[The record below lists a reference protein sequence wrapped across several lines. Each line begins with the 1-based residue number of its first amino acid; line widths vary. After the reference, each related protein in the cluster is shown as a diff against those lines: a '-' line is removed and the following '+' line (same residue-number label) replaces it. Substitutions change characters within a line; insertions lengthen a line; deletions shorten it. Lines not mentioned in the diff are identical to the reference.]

1 MSLFQIL
8 KDSFELLADRP
19 KLFVPRFISTLTSS
33 TLLVLWITG
42 YISTVLFAALFPLTA
57 VLGIFTPLIVSSMV
71 EKKSK
76 ERLLTKGFKEALDL
90 WKQVLL
96 LSLITLV
103 LAFVNSLPL
112 SFGLVATMITRN
124 ILFLILGSSLSLA
137 MLFAVSWG
145 IYFMPISMIKEHNFS
160 KAVKNA
166 LNTSSEN
173 NKEVVVLTLFS
184 LAVLGAASFTTG
196 YLRDI
201 GILVFLIGRILSS
214 IVGTYILVI
223 SPNYYLQQRHSK

>member
-19 KLFVPRFISTLTSS
+19 KLFIPRFISTLTSS

-42 YISTVLFAALFPLTA
+42 HIGTILFASLFPLTA
-57 VLGIFTPLIVSSMV
+57 ILGVFTPLIVSSMV
-71 EKKSK
+71 EKDNK
-76 ERLLTKGFKEALDL
+76 ERLLAKGFKEALDL

-96 LSLITLV
+96 LSLMTLS

-112 SFGLVATMITRN
+112 SLGLVATMITGN
-124 ILFLILGSSLSLA
+124 IIFLILGSSLSLA
-137 MLFAVSWG
+137 MLLAVSWG
-145 IYFMPISMIKEHNFS
+145 IYFMPISMIKEENFS
-160 KAVKNA
+160 KAIKNA

-173 NKEVVVLTLFS
+173 NKEVIILTVFSLVVLGVAS
-184 LAVLGAASFTTG
+184 LTTG

-201 GILVFLIGRILSS
+201 GILVFFAGRILSS

-223 SPNYYLQQRHSK
+223 SPNYYLQQRDRK

>member
-8 KDSFELLADRP
+8 KDSFKLLADRP

-42 YISTVLFAALFPLTA
+42 YIGTILFASLFPLTA
-57 VLGIFTPLIVSSMV
+57 VLGVFTPLIVSSMV

-76 ERLLTKGFKEALDL
+76 EKLLKKGFKEALGL
-90 WKQVLL
+90 WKQVLI
-96 LSLITLV
+96 LSLITLI
-103 LAFVNSLPL
+103 LAFLNSLPL
-112 SFGLVATMITRN
+112 SLGLVATRITGN
-124 ILFLILGSSLSLA
+124 ILFLVAGASLSL
-137 MLFAVSWG
+137 LILLAVSWG
-145 IYFMPISMIKEHNFS
+145 SYFMPISMIKEENFS
-160 KAVKNA
+160 KAVKKS

-173 NKEVVVLTLFS
+173 NKEVVLLTVFS
-184 LAVLGAASFTTG
+184 LSVLGLASITTG

-201 GILVFLIGRILSS
+201 GILVFLVGRILSS

-223 SPNYYLQQRHSK
+223 SPNYYLQQRDRK